1 MERVIWQQLFE
12 VAKGLKTVEDAAKSI
27 VEAIPLSFDAVDSDI
42 RSWFLLGMM
51 LIVRLNL

>member
-27 VEAIPLSFDAVDSDI
+27 VETLPLSFDGVGDDI
-42 RSWFLLGMM
+42 RSWFLLG
-51 LIVRLNL
+51 I